1 MNIEL
6 ILQPMVAMMLLTA
19 LVWIVL
25 FAKRIPAMQ
34 EVALP
39 AQTYTTPDKTID
51 LLPEAVSYPANNL
64 KNLFELPVI
73 FYGLCLVLFVT
84 GRVDGLYVAL
94 AWGFVGFRAL
104 HSLIH
109 CTVNRV
115 MPRFICYLISSLL
128 LWFMLARAAI
138 QVFGS

>member
-1 MNIEL
+1 MDNEL

-34 EVALP
+34 KVALP
-39 AQTYTTPDKTID
+39 AQTYTTPDKTIE

-73 FYGLCLVLFVT
+73 FYGLCLVLLVT
-84 GRVDGLYVAL
+84 GRVDGLYVAT

-115 MPRFICYLISSLL
+115 MPRFICYLIASLL

-138 QVFGS
+138 QLFGS